1 MRGETLPS
9 FPWRGHVYVVG
20 HVMLDEE
27 KVLIPDVGDVRA
39 ITGQQVVHA
48 DDFVAEAQEMIA

>member
-1 MRGETLPS
+1 
-9 FPWRGHVYVVG
+9 
-20 HVMLDEE
+20 MLDEE
-27 KVLIPDVGDVRA
+27 KVLIPNVGDVRA